1 VTDADLCCLA
11 RDAYAASPA
20 GQAGRITWRDM
31 TADVAGNVLA
41 IRGTRSWLN
50 LRRDM
55 LIAGE
60 ISSTH
65 PTLGRCATGALEAA
79 EGLLALVPPQVDT
92 LTGHSLGGQVA
103 VCLAGLFVA
112 CGRPVRRLLTWDAPK
127 AGGAVLA
134 DLLAGVEVRQYRFR
148 GSVVSAWP
156 LWLDQHVRAPLTP
169 ASEWIPDLIR
179 AHSIDRAAAWMLAQ
193 GALAAA

>member
-11 RDAYAASPA
+11 RDAYSVSTFA
-20 GQAGRITWRDM
+20 GVKRIVWEDM
-31 TADVAGNVLA
+31 SADLTGNVLA

-60 ISSTH
+60 ISRTH
-65 PTLGRCATGALEAA
+65 PTLGKCASGALDAA
-79 EGLLALVPPQVDT
+79 EGLFPLIGPEVDT

-112 CGRPVRRLLTWDAPK
+112 AGRPVKLLVTFDAPK
-127 AGGAVLA
+127 AGDIALA
-134 DLLAGVEVRQYRFR
+134 GLLAGVETRQYRFL

-156 LWLDQHVRAPLTP
+156 LWLDRHVREPLMPIVQWT
-169 ASEWIPDLIR
+169 ADVVR
-179 AHSIDRAAAWMLAQ
+179 AHSIDRAAEWMQART
-193 GALAAA
+193 AIAAD